1 MDGKDYLD
9 QIASTVR
16 PKKKTGFSGLAA
28 SPFFKVI
35 VVGIIAFVIVVIVG
49 MLIGG
54 GKTSLKNQMIE
65 LKLQLDGT
73 MSVISDYQA
82 NLKSSDLRSSSASLY
97 GVLSNTSRDLQEFL
111 QTKYGYKSGDED
123 EDLKE
128 EANLAKDALET
139 DLFNAKIN
147 GVLDRIYAHKMAYQI
162 TVITAKESS
171 IHNASSDE
179 TLNSIIETSYNGL
192 SNLYGKFND
201 FSEAK

>member
-1 MDGKDYLD
+1 MDGRDYLD

-35 VVGIIAFVIVVIVG
+35 VVGIVAFVIVVIVG
-49 MLIGG
+49 ALIGG

-65 LKLQLDGT
+65 LKLQLDDT

-171 IHNASSDE
+171 IHNASGDE